1 MTPFLQERCHWSR
14 RVWRHMSTG
23 NPQKRRLTSA
33 QSMTL
38 VVNRTGRLSVPP
50 MLVSTSH
57 SRLHPVLASQD
68 GGFDALLDWKA
79 VEESNFEVQGSEGSG
94 QPTWGTVSFHRSAA
108 QTVASPESVNF
119 HAKKNRYAINFSLL
133 ELKSIRRSSPS
144 LGWSYLLFVLKDGA
158 TLPALHFH
166 EGGSKAMMK
175 AMEKYVSITRS
186 PHDNRLFVVTPN
198 DTEALSRSFDE
209 LQLFGESSGDLVSK
223 FFRDPYTTTLG
234 GFSKVTNFLRDTL
247 IAPNGHPT
255 QRPPDEMADLLS
267 EELPGLDIQPTE
279 NEFDLITRASLG
291 PRPDVERRQPVSPDQ
306 WKNHQ
311 DGEGR
316 ITSIPLL
323 LEAIFRGGIHPSLR
337 KEVWPFLLEYYK
349 WDSTH
354 KDRLEL
360 RKRKEDD
367 YFRMKLQW
375 KSITED
381 QESRFTELRDRRSLI
396 EKDVNRTDR
405 THPFFEGEQNPSL
418 TLLYDILMTYCMY
431 NFDLGYV
438 QGMSDLLSPILM
450 VMENE
455 VDAFWC
461 LVGFMDRVHHNFETD
476 QQGMKTQLIQ
486 LQTLVHFLDPQM
498 YTYLESKES
507 ANMYFCFRWLLIQF
521 KREFSFPDIMRLWEV
536 HWTDYLCQ
544 NFHLLL
550 CMAILDTEKS
560 AMMDN
565 YLGFNEILKHINDLS
580 LHIDVEDI
588 MKKAEGIYI
597 QIAECRD
604 IPKPIRDI
612 LAIKSERDADNGT
625 STTES
630 ADSGGSARSADS
642 SIEIVPDQEET
653 TF

>member
-1 MTPFLQERCHWSR
+1 MAATNERVIYEKEGVFIHTALANSDD
-14 RVWRHMSTG
+14 
-23 NPQKRRLTSA
+23 
-33 QSMTL
+33 TL
-38 VVNRTGRLSVPP
+38 LAGKVS
-50 MLVSTSH
+50 LVEKG
-57 SRLHPVLASQD
+57 LEAYV
-68 GGFDALLDWKA
+68 DWKPTETETDFSPEYDPGCEPDWA
-79 VEESNFEVQGSEGSG
+79 VISPTNASIHQS
-94 QPTWGTVSFHRSAA
+94 QP
-108 QTVASPESVNF
+108 VASGSRQSESVNF
-119 HAKKNRYAINFSLL
+119 HAKKNRYAINFSLS

-175 AMEKYVSITRS
+175 AMEKFVSITRS
-186 PHDNRLFVVTPN
+186 PHDNRLFTVTPN

-291 PRPDVERRQPVSPDQ
+291 PRPDVERRQPVGPEQ

-323 LEAIFRGGIHPSLR
+323 REAIFRGGLHASLR

-580 LHIDVEDI
+580 LHIDVEEI
-588 MKKAEGIYI
+588 LKKAEGIYI
-597 QIAECRD
+597 QIAECKD
-604 IPKPIRDI
+604 IPKLIRDI

>member
-1 MTPFLQERCHWSR
+1 MAATNERVVFEKEGVFIHTAVANSDD
-14 RVWRHMSTG
+14 
-23 NPQKRRLTSA
+23 
-33 QSMTL
+33 TL
-38 VVNRTGRLSVPP
+38 LAGK
-50 MLVSTSH
+50 VS
-57 SRLHPVLASQD
+57 LIDKGLEAYV
-68 GGFDALLDWKA
+68 DWKPTETETDFSPEYDPGYEPDWA
-79 VEESNFEVQGSEGSG
+79 VISPTHASIHQS
-94 QPTWGTVSFHRSAA
+94 QP
-108 QTVASPESVNF
+108 VASGSRQSESVNF
-119 HAKKNRYAINFSLL
+119 HAKKNRYAINFSLS

-186 PHDNRLFVVTPN
+186 PHDNRLFMVTPN

-291 PRPDVERRQPVSPDQ
+291 PRPDVERRQPVSPEQ

-316 ITSIPLL
+316 VTSIPLL
-323 LEAIFRGGIHPSLR
+323 LEAIFRGGIHASLR

-375 KSITED
+375 KSITDD

-580 LHIDVEDI
+580 MHIDVEDI
-588 MKKAEGIYI
+588 LKKAEGIYI
-597 QIAECRD
+597 QIAECKD

-612 LAIKSERDADNGT
+612 LGIKSERDADNGT

>member
-1 MTPFLQERCHWSR
+1 MAATNERVVFEKEGVFIHTAVANSDD
-14 RVWRHMSTG
+14 
-23 NPQKRRLTSA
+23 
-33 QSMTL
+33 TL
-38 VVNRTGRLSVPP
+38 LAGK
-50 MLVSTSH
+50 VS
-57 SRLHPVLASQD
+57 LIDKGLEAFV
-68 GGFDALLDWKA
+68 DWKPTETETDFSPEYDPGYEPDWA
-79 VEESNFEVQGSEGSG
+79 VISPTHASIHQS
-94 QPTWGTVSFHRSAA
+94 QP
-108 QTVASPESVNF
+108 VASGSRQSESVNF
-119 HAKKNRYAINFSLL
+119 HAKKNRYAINFSLS

-186 PHDNRLFVVTPN
+186 PHDNRLFMVTPN

-291 PRPDVERRQPVSPDQ
+291 PRPDVERRQPVSPEQ

-316 ITSIPLL
+316 VTSIPLL
-323 LEAIFRGGIHPSLR
+323 LEAIFRGGIHASLR

-375 KSITED
+375 KSITDD

-580 LHIDVEDI
+580 MHIDVEDI
-588 MKKAEGIYI
+588 LKKAEGIYI
-597 QIAECRD
+597 QIAECKD

-612 LAIKSERDADNGT
+612 LGIKSERDADNGT

>member
-1 MTPFLQERCHWSR
+1 MAATNERVIFEKEGVFIHTAVANSDD
-14 RVWRHMSTG
+14 
-23 NPQKRRLTSA
+23 
-33 QSMTL
+33 TL
-38 VVNRTGRLSVPP
+38 LAGKVS
-50 MLVSTSH
+50 LVEKG
-57 SRLHPVLASQD
+57 LEAYV
-68 GGFDALLDWKA
+68 DWKPTETETDFSPEYDPGCEPDWA
-79 VEESNFEVQGSEGSG
+79 VISPTNASIHQS
-94 QPTWGTVSFHRSAA
+94 QP
-108 QTVASPESVNF
+108 VASGSRQSESVNF

-349 WDSTH
+349 WDSTQ